1 MYYIIGT
8 EKQYQGFN
16 KHSLPVV
23 PESVWNA
30 LADRVRIMDMYYGA
44 DRDIDKDMGGYCVI
58 FLSNQALKVNKY
70 EMILNRYHLQPGEWE
85 YQEQITDDNLSVV
98 WMEELYLVD
107 SDYGVVIFY
116 PILERQD

>member
-8 EKQYQGFN
+8 EKQYQRFN

-30 LADRVRIMDMYYGA
+30 LADRVKIMDGYYGA
-44 DRDIDKDMGGYCVI
+44 DRDIDRDMGGYCVI
-58 FLSNQALKVNKY
+58 FPSYQTFNVKECEKL
-70 EMILNRYHLQPGEWE
+70 LNRYHLQPDEWE
-85 YQEQITDDNLSVV
+85 YREQITDDKLSVV
-98 WMEELYLVD
+98 WMEELYLID
-107 SDYGVVIFY
+107 SDYGVVLFY